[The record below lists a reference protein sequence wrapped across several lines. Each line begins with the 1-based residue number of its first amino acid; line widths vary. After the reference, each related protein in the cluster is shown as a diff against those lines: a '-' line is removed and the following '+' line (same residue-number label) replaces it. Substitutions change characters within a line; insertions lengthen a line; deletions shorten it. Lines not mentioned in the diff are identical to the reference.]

1 MNPTRADIA
10 IVGGGAAG
18 VAAAIAAAR
27 QGAKVVL
34 IDRLKNIG
42 GLASNA
48 EVGTICGLYRF
59 EDSTRFNYNVGSFAK
74 EFTLELQVRSNSL
87 PQMDQT
93 GLSYLPYSA
102 PQFSQLCTDLLQE
115 EGVEY
120 LVAEVLGVE
129 AVNGKITGLEVKNE
143 EGNLK
148 LEVEAVVDAS
158 GVSRISK
165 LLNLPLIQ
173 TQFMQ
178 SASQVFTVINLPF
191 DNERNLS
198 LVVLKALRK
207 GVLSGELEETEDR
220 LYLVP
225 GSLQAG
231 RVALK
236 VTVPA
241 RIDEDVSKL
250 DLKNRAV
257 KVIHRLMEFLKSHE
271 AAFADIVLE
280 SVAPVVGIRV
290 GDRPVGRH
298 VLSDLDV
305 LECRK
310 HASGIAR
317 GNWPMEIW
325 SQAKRVEIRHLI
337 EGDFYDI
344 PAECLVTDHVENLY
358 FAGRCISSTDNA
370 VASARAIGTC
380 LQTGYAAGM
389 LAIGRAKGRS
399 LNDCIQEIQA
409 EQFGE

>member
-1 MNPTRADIA
+1 MSSIRADIA

-27 QGAKVVL
+27 KGASVVL
-34 IDRLKNIG
+34 IDRIKNIG

-59 EDSTRFNYNVGSFAK
+59 EKSSRFHFNVGMFAK
-74 EFTLELQVRSNSL
+74 EFAMELQVRSNSA
-87 PQMDQT
+87 PQLDQT

-102 PQFSQLCTDLLQE
+102 QHFSQLCLDLLQE
-115 EGVEY
+115 EGVECQ
-120 LVAEVLGVE
+120 VAEVVGVE
-129 AVNGKITGLEVKNE
+129 AENGKITGLILVRD
-143 EGNLK
+143 EGK
-148 LEVEAVVDAS
+148 LQLDVQAVVDAS

-165 LLNLPLIQ
+165 ILHLPLIE
-173 TQFMQ
+173 TQFLQ
-178 SASQVFTVINLPF
+178 SASQVFTLANVPF
-191 DNERNLS
+191 ENERNLS

-225 GSLQAG
+225 GSLDAG

-241 RIDEDVSKL
+241 TMEEDVSKL

-257 KVIHRLMEFLKSHE
+257 KVIHHLMEFLKSHE
-271 AAFADIVLE
+271 SAFAEIELE
-280 SVAPVVGIRV
+280 SVAPVVGVRV
-290 GDRPVGRH
+290 GDRPVGKH

-310 HASGIAR
+310 HTSSIAR

-337 EGDFYDI
+337 EGDYYDI
-344 PAECLVTDHVENLY
+344 PAECLVTNLAENLY
-358 FAGRCISSTDNA
+358 FAGRCISSSDNA
-370 VASARAIGTC
+370 IASARVIATC
-380 LQTGYAAGM
+380 LQTGYAAGI
-389 LAIGRAKGRS
+389 LAVGRAEGRS
-399 LNDCIQEIQA
+399 LNDCVEEIQR

>member
-1 MNPTRADIA
+1 MNSTRADIA

-27 QGAKVVL
+27 KGAKVVL
-34 IDRLKNIG
+34 IDRQTNIG

-59 EDSTRFNYNVGSFAK
+59 EKSPRFHYNVGEFAK
-74 EFTLELQVRSNSL
+74 EFAMELQVRSSSM

-102 PQFSQLCTDLLQE
+102 RHFSQLCTDLLRE
-115 EGVEY
+115 EEVEC
-120 LVAEVLGVE
+120 LVAEVVGVKVE
-129 AVNGKITGLEVKNE
+129 NGKITGLQLTHA
-143 EGNLK
+143 EGDLHVNIQ
-148 LEVEAVVDAS
+148 AVVDAS

-165 LLNLPLIQ
+165 ILNLPLIE

-178 SASQVFTVINLPF
+178 SASQVFTIVHVPF

-225 GSLQAG
+225 GSLQKG

-241 RIDEDVSKL
+241 SLEEDVSKL

-257 KVIHRLMEFLKSHE
+257 KVIHHLMEFLKSNE
-271 AAFADIVLE
+271 PAFSEIQLE
-280 SVAPVVGIRV
+280 SVAPVVGVRV
-290 GDRPVGRH
+290 GDRPVGKY

-310 HASGIAR
+310 HVSAIAR

-325 SQAKRVEIRHLI
+325 SQAKRVEIRHLL
-337 EGDFYDI
+337 EGDYYDI
-344 PAECLVTDHVENLY
+344 PAECLVTNHVENLY
-358 FAGRCISSTDNA
+358 FAGRCISSSDNA
-370 VASARAIGTC
+370 VASARVIATC
-380 LQTGYAAGM
+380 LQTGYASGM
-389 LAIGRAKGRS
+389 LAFGSVEGRS
-399 LNDCIQEIQA
+399 LIACVKEIQG

>member
-1 MNPTRADIA
+1 MNSIRADIA

-18 VAAAIAAAR
+18 VAAAVAAAR
-27 QGAKVVL
+27 KGAKVVL
-34 IDRLKNIG
+34 IDRLKSIG

-48 EVGTICGLYRF
+48 EVGTICGIYRF
-59 EDSTRFNYNVGSFAK
+59 DKSPGFRYNVGHFAK
-74 EFTLELQVRSNSL
+74 EFALELQVRSNSE
-87 PQMDQT
+87 PQMDQS
-93 GLSYLPYSA
+93 GLSYLPYSS
-102 PQFSQLCTDLLQE
+102 QEFSQLCTDILQE
-115 EGVEY
+115 EGVEF

-129 AVNGKITGLEVKNE
+129 ADKGLITSLELKNE
-143 EGNLK
+143 KGNLT
-148 LEVEAVVDAS
+148 LFVDAVVDAS

-165 LLNLPLIQ
+165 LLNLPLIE
-173 TQFMQ
+173 TQFIQ
-178 SASQVFTVINLPF
+178 SASQIFTVANVPF
-191 DNERNLS
+191 DSERNLS

-207 GVLSGELEETEDR
+207 GVLSGELSDTEDR

-241 RIDEDVSKL
+241 KVDEDVSKL
-250 DLKNRAV
+250 DLKNRAL
-257 KVIHRLMEFLKSHE
+257 KVIHRVMEFLKSKE
-271 AAFADIVLE
+271 AAFAEICLE

-290 GDRPVGRH
+290 GDRPVACY

-310 HASGIAR
+310 HASSIAR

-344 PAECLVTDHVENLY
+344 PAECLLTDHVENLY

-389 LAIGRAKGRS
+389 LAIGRAKGKPYKE
-399 LNDCIQEIQA
+399 CIEEIQA
-409 EQFGE
+409 EQFGG